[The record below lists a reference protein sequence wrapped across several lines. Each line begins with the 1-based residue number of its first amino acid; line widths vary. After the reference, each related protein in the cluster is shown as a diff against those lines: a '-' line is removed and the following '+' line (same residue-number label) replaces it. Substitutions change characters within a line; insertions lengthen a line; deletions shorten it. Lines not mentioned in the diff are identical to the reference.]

1 MQLSRIVDGKKFLWD
16 GSTYNDEKS
25 AFEISQKYESDGFEA
40 KVINEED
47 KYFVF
52 SRRIVK
58 EIIVEGQPI

>member
-1 MQLSRIVDGKKFLWD
+1 MQLSRIIDGKKFMWD

-25 AFEISQKYESDGFEA
+25 ALEISQKYKSDGFET
-40 KVINEED
+40 KVIEEED

>member
-1 MQLSRIVDGKKFLWD
+1 MQLSRIFDGKKFMWN

-25 AFEISQKYESDGFEA
+25 AFEISQKYESDGFET

>member
-1 MQLSRIVDGKKFLWD
+1 MQLSRIFDGKKFMWN

-25 AFEISQKYESDGFEA
+25 AFEISQKYESDGFET
-40 KVINEED
+40 KVINEEN

>member
-1 MQLSRIVDGKKFLWD
+1 MQLSRIFDGKKFLWD

-25 AFEISQKYESDGFEA
+25 AFEISQKYESDGFET

>member
-1 MQLSRIVDGKKFLWD
+1 MQLSRIVAGKKFLWD

-25 AFEISQKYESDGFEA
+25 AFEISQKYESDGFET

>member
-1 MQLSRIVDGKKFLWD
+1 MQLSRIFDGKKFLWD

>member
-1 MQLSRIVDGKKFLWD
+1 MQLSRIFDGKKFMWD

-25 AFEISQKYESDGFEA
+25 AFEISQKYESDGFET
-40 KVINEED
+40 KMINEED

>member
-25 AFEISQKYESDGFEA
+25 AFEISQKYESDGFET

-58 EIIVEGQPI
+58 EIIVESQPI

>member
-25 AFEISQKYESDGFEA
+25 AFEISQKYESDGFET

>member
-1 MQLSRIVDGKKFLWD
+1 MQLSRIFDGKKFIWD

-25 AFEISQKYESDGFEA
+25 AFEISQKYESDGFET

>member
-1 MQLSRIVDGKKFLWD
+1 MQLSRIFDGKKFMWD

-25 AFEISQKYESDGFEA
+25 AFEISQKYESDGFET

>member
-1 MQLSRIVDGKKFLWD
+1 MQLSRIFDGKKFIWD

-25 AFEISQKYESDGFEA
+25 AFEISQKYESDGFET
-40 KVINEED
+40 KVINEEN